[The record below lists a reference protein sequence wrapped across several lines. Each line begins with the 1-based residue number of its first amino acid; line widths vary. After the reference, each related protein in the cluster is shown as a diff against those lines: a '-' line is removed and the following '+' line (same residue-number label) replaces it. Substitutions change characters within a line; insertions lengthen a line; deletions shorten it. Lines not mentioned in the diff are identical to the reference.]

1 MLVASC
7 LLLLLHVLQAAQHE
21 REAPLPSE
29 RDDTEECGFEDI
41 GFVRQIRADRLVFLW
56 LIY

>member
-21 REAPLPSE
+21 REAPSE
-29 RDDTEECGFEDI
+29 RDDTEERGFEDI